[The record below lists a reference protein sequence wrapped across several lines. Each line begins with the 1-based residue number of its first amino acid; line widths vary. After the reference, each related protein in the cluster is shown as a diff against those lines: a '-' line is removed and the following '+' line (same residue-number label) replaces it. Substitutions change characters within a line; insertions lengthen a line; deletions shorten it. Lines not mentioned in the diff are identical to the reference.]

1 MCEHVSVWVDGWA
14 GGRVGGWVGGCVCV
28 FVSGVVA
35 C

>member
-14 GGRVGGWVGGCVCV
+14 GGRVGGWVCV